1 MKKLAMILSLFALM
15 IFGGIKACE
24 YSGMR
29 YSAKFFPEPIEFT
42 RTLVHQP
49 GCGIIWCAGGSLFEM
64 SEQQANQIKT
74 GGLAYLNSLSSIS
87 AHDRPIGE
95 WNMASSLERPP
106 SPMFGKDSK
115 AVQKRL
121 LYEAISQEDCYV
133 SGDNFQEPLLIICA
147 EAKIAYSGWF
157 D

>member
-1 MKKLAMILSLFALM
+1 MRKFAIILALLALL

-24 YSGMR
+24 HSEMQ

-49 GCGIIWCAGGSLFEM
+49 GCRIIWCAGGSLFEM
-64 SEQQANQIKT
+64 SEQQAGKIQT
-74 GGLAYLNSLSSIS
+74 GGLVYLNSLPSTS

-95 WNMASSLERPP
+95 WNLASNLEHPP
-106 SPMFGKDSK
+106 SPMFGKDTK
-115 AVQKRL
+115 AEQKKL
-121 LYEAISQEDCYV
+121 LYRAIVTEDCFV
-133 SGDNFQEPLLIICA
+133 SGDNFQEPLLIICT